1 MTRLL
6 SPAFFVAVAAL
17 TVCLGAASDPPPA
30 AALSARADAC
40 EFRHSRT
47 VRRSRDVRIFFRT
60 RGPVGVSGC
69 HYDRGRAYELKG
81 YARDREAPGSLPS
94 AESLRISG
102 TFAGYEVR
110 QGRFSASR
118 TQAINLRTGRLA
130 RDAYNGGGEQG
141 DPALGV
147 TDLELSRTGSIA
159 WILAIQDTEG
169 LRGEVRIGPRS
180 LPLTQ
185 ATTIDRG
192 PDIDPRSL
200 VLRGSTLYWTNA
212 GVRRSVTLR

>member
-1 MTRLL
+1 MIRLL
-6 SPAFFVAVAAL
+6 RPTFLLAVAVLAVYL
-17 TVCLGAASDPPPA
+17 TANDPSPA
-30 AALSARADAC
+30 AALSARAEAC
-40 EFRHSRT
+40 EFRNTRT
-47 VRRSRDVRIFFRT
+47 IRRSREVRIFYFF
-60 RGPVGVSGC
+60 RGPRRGVLGC

-81 YARDREAPGSLPS
+81 YVRDREAPGSLPS
-94 AESLRISG
+94 AESLRLSG

-110 QGRFSASR
+110 LGRFSASR

-130 RDAYNGGGEQG
+130 RDAYNGGGEQR

-159 WILAIQDTEG
+159 WILAVQDTEG

-192 PDIDPRSL
+192 PDVDLRSL
-200 VLRGSTLYWTNA
+200 VLRGTTLYWTNA